1 VRSIEVKEV
10 LENFL
15 DIKKVVNK
23 LDIKDLEISK
33 DQEYWLKDK
42 FKSLE

>member
-1 VRSIEVKEV
+1 MKEV